1 MVLAEQIKEAASRRD
16 TLEKCL
22 DIERKRMDLQNEEE
36 KTQEPDFWDD
46 AARAQEQ
53 LRRVAS
59 IKSWIT
65 DYDTIRKE
73 VEDLEL
79 MPDFLKEGVISE
91 EEMDAHYAQT
101 IAHIEA
107 LELRNMLRR
116 DEDKMGAIL
125 DINAGAGG
133 TEALDWASMLM
144 RMYTRC
150 CEAHGYKVKTL
161 DYQAGDEVGVK
172 SCTLEIEGDYAY
184 GYLKSEKGVHR
195 LVRISPF
202 DAASRRHTSFAALE
216 VMPEIEDEGEIK
228 IPPEDLRVE
237 THRSTGAGGQH
248 INKTESAIRIIH
260 IPTGI
265 VVQCQSERSQIQNRE
280 TAMSMLRSRLIELRE
295 REREERDL
303 ELRGDIKKIEWG
315 SQIRS
320 YVFHPYNLVKDH
332 RTGAETSNIQ
342 AVMDGDLD
350 MFIHT
355 YLSKLE
361 K

>member
-133 TEALDWASMLM
+133 TEALDWASMLL
-144 RMYTRC
+144 RMYTRW

-161 DYQAGDEVGVK
+161 DYL
-172 SCTLEIEGDYAY
+172 SL
-184 GYLKSEKGVHR
+184 
-195 LVRISPF
+195 
-202 DAASRRHTSFAALE
+202 
-216 VMPEIEDEGEIK
+216 
-228 IPPEDLRVE
+228 
-237 THRSTGAGGQH
+237 
-248 INKTESAIRIIH
+248 IH
-260 IPTGI
+260 ISEPT
-265 VVQCQSERSQIQNRE
+265 R
-280 TAMSMLRSRLIELRE
+280 
-295 REREERDL
+295 
-303 ELRGDIKKIEWG
+303 
-315 SQIRS
+315 
-320 YVFHPYNLVKDH
+320 PY
-332 RTGAETSNIQ
+332 
-342 AVMDGDLD
+342 
-350 MFIHT
+350 
-355 YLSKLE
+355 
-361 K
+361 

>member
-36 KTQEPDFWDD
+36 KTQDPDFWDD

-116 DEDKMGAIL
+116 D
-125 DINAGAGG
+125 
-133 TEALDWASMLM
+133 
-144 RMYTRC
+144 
-150 CEAHGYKVKTL
+150 
-161 DYQAGDEVGVK
+161 
-172 SCTLEIEGDYAY
+172 
-184 GYLKSEKGVHR
+184 
-195 LVRISPF
+195 
-202 DAASRRHTSFAALE
+202 
-216 VMPEIEDEGEIK
+216 
-228 IPPEDLRVE
+228 
-237 THRSTGAGGQH
+237 
-248 INKTESAIRIIH
+248 
-260 IPTGI
+260 
-265 VVQCQSERSQIQNRE
+265 
-280 TAMSMLRSRLIELRE
+280 
-295 REREERDL
+295 
-303 ELRGDIKKIEWG
+303 
-315 SQIRS
+315 
-320 YVFHPYNLVKDH
+320 
-332 RTGAETSNIQ
+332 
-342 AVMDGDLD
+342 
-350 MFIHT
+350 
-355 YLSKLE
+355 
-361 K
+361 